1 MTRIA
6 LAALWLV
13 LGAIAILV
21 LRWQR
26 DRANVAFADL
36 WREDDEGVQPWD
48 AHSVTL
54 ASGGG
59 SSIEWRKRPLA
70 EGGKPRTEHERGPFG
85 RGRRGRLGGIL
96 PTLLPTGCTLTAWR
110 PPSPSSGSPVAQ

>member
-1 MTRIA
+1 MTRVA
-6 LAALWLV
+6 LAALWLA

-26 DRANVAFADL
+26 DRANMAIADL

-54 ASGGG
+54 ASGYG
-59 SSIEWRKRPLA
+59 EW
-70 EGGKPRTEHERGPFG
+70 
-85 RGRRGRLGGIL
+85 IN
-96 PTLLPTGCTLTAWR
+96 
-110 PPSPSSGSPVAQ
+110 